1 MSERPRVGLLGG
13 TFDPIHVGHLAA
25 AHAAGQAL
33 SLDSVRFVLSA
44 RPPHR
49 TDSPRASEYHRL
61 AMGRLA
67 IGESTVASRTSAT
80 NRLQEQS
87 MSLEVS
93 DLELRREG
101 PSYTYDTLSALHDEG
116 LSALQ
121 IFFIIGADAFAE
133 IATWHR
139 YPDVLDA
146 ANFVVV
152 ARPGT
157 TLESLRHRLPALASR
172 MARPAEV
179 GCATAPRIILLEAHT
194 PDVSSTDI
202 RRRVA
207 RGDTINGLVTPAVAA
222 YIAQHSL
229 YLN

>member
-13 TFDPIHVGHLAA
+13 TFDPMHVGHLAA

-33 SLDSVRFVLSA
+33 SLDTVRFVLSA

-49 TDSPRASEYHRL
+49 TDSPRASGYHRL
-61 AMGRLA
+61 AMGRLT
-67 IGESTVASRTSAT
+67 ITESIVAPHTNVT
-80 NRLQEQS
+80 NRRQEHQL
-87 MSLEVS
+87 SLEVS
-93 DLELRREG
+93 DLELRRKG
-101 PSYTYDTLSALHDEG
+101 PSYTFDTLTALHGEG

-133 IATWHR
+133 IETWHR

-157 TLESLRHRLPALASR
+157 TLESLRYRLPALAAR

-179 GCATAPRIILLEAHT
+179 DRATAPQIILLEAHT
-194 PDVSSTDI
+194 PNVSSTNI

-207 RGDTINGLVTPAVAA
+207 RGEALDGLVTPAVAA

>member
-33 SLDSVRFVLSA
+33 SLDTVRFVLSA

-61 AMGRLA
+61 AMSRLA
-67 IGESTVASRTSAT
+67 IAESIVASRANVT
-80 NRLQEQS
+80 NCRQEHPLS
-87 MSLEVS
+87 FEVS

-101 PSYTYDTLSALHDEG
+101 PSFTFDTLTAMHGKG

-121 IFFIIGADAFAE
+121 IFFITGADAFAE
-133 IATWHR
+133 IATWYR

-152 ARPGT
+152 ARQGT
-157 TLESLRHRLPALASR
+157 TLESLPHRLPALASR

-179 GCATAPRIILLEAHT
+179 DHAAAPQIILLEAHT

-207 RGDTINGLVTPAVAA
+207 RGETLDGLVTPAVAA